1 MRLQGI
7 YTELPAKAVKD
18 LKVNDII
25 TWNYGYK
32 SQVVNLTPSKSGKT
46 YNVSLKSLQDGIIRD
61 RNMRSTTLVAVQ

>member
-7 YTELPAKAVKD
+7 YTELPEKAVKD

-25 TWNYGYK
+25 TWNFGYK
-32 SQVVNLTPSKSGKT
+32 SQVVDLTPSKTGKT

-61 RNMRSTTLVAVQ
+61 RKMKATRLVAVQ

>member
-7 YTELPAKAVKD
+7 YNELPAKAVKD

-32 SQVVNLTPSKSGKT
+32 SQVVDLMPTKSGKS
-46 YNVSLKSLQDGIIRD
+46 YNVSLKSLQDGIVRD
-61 RNMRSTTLVAVQ
+61 RQMRATSLVAVQ

>member
-7 YTELPAKAVKD
+7 YTEMPAKAVKD

-61 RNMRSTTLVAVQ
+61 RNMRSTRLVAVQ

>member
-7 YTELPAKAVKD
+7 YTELPEKAVKD
-18 LKVNDII
+18 LKVNDVI

-32 SQVVNLTPSKSGKT
+32 SQVVNLTPSKTGKT

-61 RNMRSTTLVAVQ
+61 RKMKATRVVAVQ

>member
-7 YTELPAKAVKD
+7 YTEMPAKAVKD

-46 YNVSLKSLQDGIIRD
+46 YNVTLKSLQDGIIRD
-61 RNMRSTTLVAVQ
+61 RNMRSTRLVAVQ

>member
-18 LKVNDII
+18 LKIGDII

-32 SQVVNLTPSKSGKT
+32 SQVVDLTPTKSGKS
-46 YNVSLKSLQDGIIRD
+46 YNVSLKGLHDGIVRD
-61 RNMRSTTLVAVQ
+61 RQMRSNTLVAVQ

>member
-61 RNMRSTTLVAVQ
+61 RNMRSTRLVAVQ

>member
-7 YTELPAKAVKD
+7 YNELPAKAVKD

-32 SQVVNLTPSKSGKT
+32 SQVVDLTPTKSGKS
-46 YNVSLKSLQDGIIRD
+46 YNVSLKSLQDGIV
-61 RNMRSTTLVAVQ
+61 RNRQMRATRLVAVQ